1 MYGICILYADQGYSV
16 VVSSYDK
23 LTYDNLVYSI
33 WQGRRGADPLSDIF
47 PINFPMAKLRPL
59 PLSADLLSFCSLLF
73 HCDFSEKHLILFSF
87 LNIIDCGRSNA
98 MKYLSTTQAAELWG
112 LSARRVALL
121 CEQGRIEGVQ
131 KSGSRWIIPEN
142 AKKPDDARIK
152 SGKYIKSKKEDIPN
166 D

>member
-1 MYGICILYADQGYSV
+1 
-16 VVSSYDK
+16 
-23 LTYDNLVYSI
+23 
-33 WQGRRGADPLSDIF
+33 
-47 PINFPMAKLRPL
+47 
-59 PLSADLLSFCSLLF
+59 
-73 HCDFSEKHLILFSF
+73 
-87 LNIIDCGRSNA
+87 
-98 MKYLSTTQAAELWG
+98 MKYLSTTQATELWG

>member
-1 MYGICILYADQGYSV
+1 
-16 VVSSYDK
+16 
-23 LTYDNLVYSI
+23 
-33 WQGRRGADPLSDIF
+33 
-47 PINFPMAKLRPL
+47 
-59 PLSADLLSFCSLLF
+59 
-73 HCDFSEKHLILFSF
+73 
-87 LNIIDCGRSNA
+87 

-121 CEQGRIEGVQ
+121 CEQERIEGVQ

-152 SGKYIKSKKEDIPN
+152 SGKYVKSQKEDIPN

>member
-1 MYGICILYADQGYSV
+1 
-16 VVSSYDK
+16 
-23 LTYDNLVYSI
+23 
-33 WQGRRGADPLSDIF
+33 
-47 PINFPMAKLRPL
+47 
-59 PLSADLLSFCSLLF
+59 
-73 HCDFSEKHLILFSF
+73 
-87 LNIIDCGRSNA
+87 

-121 CEQGRIEGVQ
+121 CEQERIEGVQ

-152 SGKYIKSKKEDIPN
+152 SGKYIKSQKEDIPN

>member
-1 MYGICILYADQGYSV
+1 
-16 VVSSYDK
+16 
-23 LTYDNLVYSI
+23 
-33 WQGRRGADPLSDIF
+33 
-47 PINFPMAKLRPL
+47 
-59 PLSADLLSFCSLLF
+59 
-73 HCDFSEKHLILFSF
+73 
-87 LNIIDCGRSNA
+87 

-152 SGKYIKSKKEDIPN
+152 SGKYLKSKKEDIPN

>member
-1 MYGICILYADQGYSV
+1 
-16 VVSSYDK
+16 
-23 LTYDNLVYSI
+23 
-33 WQGRRGADPLSDIF
+33 
-47 PINFPMAKLRPL
+47 
-59 PLSADLLSFCSLLF
+59 
-73 HCDFSEKHLILFSF
+73 
-87 LNIIDCGRSNA
+87 

-131 KSGSRWIIPEN
+131 KPGSRWIIPEN
-142 AKKPDDARIK
+142 AKKPDDARIE

>member
-1 MYGICILYADQGYSV
+1 
-16 VVSSYDK
+16 
-23 LTYDNLVYSI
+23 
-33 WQGRRGADPLSDIF
+33 
-47 PINFPMAKLRPL
+47 
-59 PLSADLLSFCSLLF
+59 
-73 HCDFSEKHLILFSF
+73 
-87 LNIIDCGRSNA
+87 
-98 MKYLSTTQAAELWG
+98 MKYLSTTQAAELWR

>member
-1 MYGICILYADQGYSV
+1 
-16 VVSSYDK
+16 
-23 LTYDNLVYSI
+23 
-33 WQGRRGADPLSDIF
+33 
-47 PINFPMAKLRPL
+47 
-59 PLSADLLSFCSLLF
+59 
-73 HCDFSEKHLILFSF
+73 
-87 LNIIDCGRSNA
+87 

>member
-1 MYGICILYADQGYSV
+1 
-16 VVSSYDK
+16 
-23 LTYDNLVYSI
+23 
-33 WQGRRGADPLSDIF
+33 
-47 PINFPMAKLRPL
+47 
-59 PLSADLLSFCSLLF
+59 
-73 HCDFSEKHLILFSF
+73 
-87 LNIIDCGRSNA
+87 

-121 CEQGRIEGVQ
+121 CEQERIEGVQ

-152 SGKYIKSKKEDIPN
+152 SGKYIKFPKEDVPN

>member
-1 MYGICILYADQGYSV
+1 
-16 VVSSYDK
+16 
-23 LTYDNLVYSI
+23 
-33 WQGRRGADPLSDIF
+33 
-47 PINFPMAKLRPL
+47 
-59 PLSADLLSFCSLLF
+59 
-73 HCDFSEKHLILFSF
+73 
-87 LNIIDCGRSNA
+87 

-131 KSGSRWIIPEN
+131 KSGSRSIIPEN

>member
-1 MYGICILYADQGYSV
+1 
-16 VVSSYDK
+16 
-23 LTYDNLVYSI
+23 
-33 WQGRRGADPLSDIF
+33 
-47 PINFPMAKLRPL
+47 
-59 PLSADLLSFCSLLF
+59 
-73 HCDFSEKHLILFSF
+73 
-87 LNIIDCGRSNA
+87 
-98 MKYLSTTQAAELWG
+98 MKYLSTTQTAELWG

>member
-1 MYGICILYADQGYSV
+1 
-16 VVSSYDK
+16 
-23 LTYDNLVYSI
+23 
-33 WQGRRGADPLSDIF
+33 
-47 PINFPMAKLRPL
+47 
-59 PLSADLLSFCSLLF
+59 
-73 HCDFSEKHLILFSF
+73 
-87 LNIIDCGRSNA
+87 

-121 CEQGRIEGVQ
+121 CEQERIEGAQ

>member
-1 MYGICILYADQGYSV
+1 
-16 VVSSYDK
+16 
-23 LTYDNLVYSI
+23 
-33 WQGRRGADPLSDIF
+33 
-47 PINFPMAKLRPL
+47 
-59 PLSADLLSFCSLLF
+59 
-73 HCDFSEKHLILFSF
+73 
-87 LNIIDCGRSNA
+87 

-152 SGKYIKSKKEDIPN
+152 SEKYIKSKKEDIPN

>member
-1 MYGICILYADQGYSV
+1 
-16 VVSSYDK
+16 
-23 LTYDNLVYSI
+23 
-33 WQGRRGADPLSDIF
+33 
-47 PINFPMAKLRPL
+47 
-59 PLSADLLSFCSLLF
+59 
-73 HCDFSEKHLILFSF
+73 
-87 LNIIDCGRSNA
+87 

-112 LSARRVALL
+112 LSARRVAFL

>member
-1 MYGICILYADQGYSV
+1 
-16 VVSSYDK
+16 
-23 LTYDNLVYSI
+23 
-33 WQGRRGADPLSDIF
+33 
-47 PINFPMAKLRPL
+47 
-59 PLSADLLSFCSLLF
+59 
-73 HCDFSEKHLILFSF
+73 
-87 LNIIDCGRSNA
+87 

-142 AKKPDDARIK
+142 AKKPDDTRIK

>member
-1 MYGICILYADQGYSV
+1 
-16 VVSSYDK
+16 
-23 LTYDNLVYSI
+23 
-33 WQGRRGADPLSDIF
+33 
-47 PINFPMAKLRPL
+47 
-59 PLSADLLSFCSLLF
+59 
-73 HCDFSEKHLILFSF
+73 
-87 LNIIDCGRSNA
+87 

-152 SGKYIKSKKEDIPN
+152 SGKYIKSKKEDILN

>member
-1 MYGICILYADQGYSV
+1 
-16 VVSSYDK
+16 
-23 LTYDNLVYSI
+23 
-33 WQGRRGADPLSDIF
+33 
-47 PINFPMAKLRPL
+47 
-59 PLSADLLSFCSLLF
+59 
-73 HCDFSEKHLILFSF
+73 
-87 LNIIDCGRSNA
+87 

-152 SGKYIKSKKEDIPN
+152 SGKYIKSQKEDIPN

>member
-1 MYGICILYADQGYSV
+1 
-16 VVSSYDK
+16 
-23 LTYDNLVYSI
+23 
-33 WQGRRGADPLSDIF
+33 
-47 PINFPMAKLRPL
+47 
-59 PLSADLLSFCSLLF
+59 
-73 HCDFSEKHLILFSF
+73 
-87 LNIIDCGRSNA
+87 
-98 MKYLSTTQAAELWG
+98 MKYLSTTQVAELWG

-121 CEQGRIEGVQ
+121 CEQERIEGVQ

>member
-1 MYGICILYADQGYSV
+1 
-16 VVSSYDK
+16 
-23 LTYDNLVYSI
+23 
-33 WQGRRGADPLSDIF
+33 
-47 PINFPMAKLRPL
+47 
-59 PLSADLLSFCSLLF
+59 
-73 HCDFSEKHLILFSF
+73 
-87 LNIIDCGRSNA
+87 

-121 CEQGRIEGVQ
+121 CEQGRIEGAQ